1 MLHDELQ
8 SLVLSNAPGDAW
20 SFIWNNSAYSSQRFY
35 GLNFIGLSPP
45 IPFVWN
51 WKTKCINKI
60 KVFMWLLFCDLLN
73 TRDMQD
79 RRNCAQ
85 EDANLTCA
93 LCALGVRETREHL
106 FLLALSVMSVG
117 GKLASLGTL
126 IWNFFQM
133 LVLARLRFR
142 GKGFLEI
149 FSIAC
154 WHIWKQR
161 NALIFQ
167 GVNPHPSNWFGK
179 FKAEVLLHECRMN
192 ELLLSSVL
200 TWLQSL

>member
-106 FLLALSVMSVG
+106 FFTCPFSDECWRKIGFTWNSNLEFFSDVGFGKIMLQRKRLSG
-117 GKLASLGTL
+117 
-126 IWNFFQM
+126 NFFYCM
-133 LVLARLRFR
+133 LAY
-142 GKGFLEI
+142 LE
-149 FSIAC
+149 
-154 WHIWKQR
+154 
-161 NALIFQ
+161 
-167 GVNPHPSNWFGK
+167 
-179 FKAEVLLHECRMN
+179 AEECFN
-192 ELLLSSVL
+192 ISGCQSS
-200 TWLQSL
+200 SF